1 MNPSTIKYTIE
12 LSQYKFKNK
21 LNGLQLIMSASLS
34 SSKTDDIC
42 SDKQF
47 GETTDEFYDISNYLK
62 IQVDDHSLYGRFI
75 KRAIVDS
82 LVKTISNEL
91 LDSSMNPI
99 SSSSSSQSFI
109 GIILPNYANSIII
122 DPDFSVLIDSKSASS
137 SENSICTNNDSKLTK
152 KNQKLLKEN
161 EFKIKT

>member
-1 MNPSTIKYTIE
+1 MP
-12 LSQYKFKNK
+12 
-21 LNGLQLIMSASLS
+21 ASLS

-47 GETTDEFYDISNYLK
+47 GEKTDEFYDISNYLK
-62 IQVDDHSLYGRFI
+62 IKVDDHSLYGRFI
-75 KRAIVDS
+75 KRAIVDF
-82 LVKTISNEL
+82 LVKTKSNEL
-91 LDSSMNPI
+91 LDSSINSI

-137 SENSICTNNDSKLTK
+137 SDNSICTTINDSKLTK
-152 KNQKLLKEN
+152 AQLAGIIVGSKNQKIFLKKMN
-161 EFKIKT
+161 SKLKHVN